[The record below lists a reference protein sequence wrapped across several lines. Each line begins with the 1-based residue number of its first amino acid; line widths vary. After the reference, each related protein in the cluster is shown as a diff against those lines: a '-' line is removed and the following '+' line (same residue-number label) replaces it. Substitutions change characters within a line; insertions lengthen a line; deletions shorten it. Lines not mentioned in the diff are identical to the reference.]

1 MSRRLED
8 GLLVFLLGGLILL
21 PVSQV
26 VLRNL
31 GLGGFY
37 WGDSAVR
44 IIVLW
49 VAMLGALIA
58 SREDNHIRIDLL
70 SRFLSSFSSGLSV
83 TTLQR
88 MNYLFT
94 CFILAM
100 FAYASFQFVYYEY
113 VDGAIA
119 FGLVPAW
126 ICELIIPL
134 ASGLMAM
141 RYFAYSFRGLP
152 Q

>member
-1 MSRRLED
+1 M
-8 GLLVFLLGGLILL
+8 
-21 PVSQV
+21 

-70 SRFLSSFSSGLSV
+70 SRFLSSFSSELLV
-83 TTLQR
+83 TTLRR

-94 CFILAM
+94 CFILAT

-113 VDGAIA
+113 EDGAIA
-119 FGLVPAW
+119 FGLVQRGS
-126 ICELIIPL
+126 
-134 ASGLMAM
+134 ASSSY
-141 RYFAYSFRGLP
+141 RSP
-152 Q
+152 QG

>member
-1 MSRRLED
+1 M
-8 GLLVFLLGGLILL
+8 L
-21 PVSQV
+21 PVAQV

-44 IIVLW
+44 VIVLW
-49 VAMLGALIA
+49 IAMLGALIA

-70 SRFLSSFSSGLSV
+70 SRLFSKSSLGFSA
-83 TTLQR
+83 TTFQR
-88 MNYLFT
+88 ANYLFT
-94 CFILAM
+94 CFILVM
-100 FAYASFQFVYYEY
+100 FAYASLQFVYYEY

-134 ASGLMAM
+134 ASGLMSI
-141 RYFAYSFRGLP
+141 RYFVYFFRGLP

>member
-1 MSRRLED
+1 MLRRLED

-94 CFILAM
+94 CFILTM

-134 ASGLMAM
+134 ASGLMAV
-141 RYFAYSFRGLP
+141 RYFVYSFRGLP